1 MKFFQQR
8 ERQQDST
15 NTSKR
20 PEEEIAKV
28 TQTRRWT
35 DTHRHLLCPYCTLLL
50 LLPLCFFPAV
60 SFQQRTEITEPGLC
74 CVCRVPNTR
83 MLWSN
88 TEPPSGT
95 GQARF
100 STCAAPVCALPLPFI
115 SQGCFGWEQLCP
127 SIVTVPKNKAAGFAN
142 PSEQWLVQED
152 VAEQHSKQPVQYKI
166 TDMQQP
172 GSKNHPSA
180 VIQGLNTSSG
190 MEAAQLWTGELDDDS
205 QQKSK
210 SYMPEIQSLGQPQK
224 QASPVDKL
232 QCGLL
237 IVGIERCHFL

>member
-20 PEEEIAKV
+20 PDW
-28 TQTRRWT
+28 RRNSKGHTDLWT

-83 MLWSN
+83 VPWSN

-115 SQGCFGWEQLCP
+115 SKSCFGWEQLCP
-127 SIVTVPKNKAAGFAN
+127 SSVTVPKNKAAGFAN

-166 TDMQQP
+166 TDMLSLAAKITPLQLSKGWTPAQGWKQHSCELENWMMIP
-172 GSKNHPSA
+172 NRKARVTCQKYRVWGSLRNKP
-180 VIQGLNTSSG
+180 VQ
-190 MEAAQLWTGELDDDS
+190 WTRFS
-205 QQKSK
+205 
-210 SYMPEIQSLGQPQK
+210 
-224 QASPVDKL
+224 VD
-232 QCGLL
+232 C
-237 IVGIERCHFL
+237 